1 MSDERDEIMK
11 WYFGCIAAVALFCM
25 VGASV
30 QGMSGAERL
39 RREAVLL
46 GYATDGPDGF
56 KWKEKQ

>member
-1 MSDERDEIMK
+1 MSDYQDDTMK
-11 WYFGCIAAVALFCM
+11 WYFGCVAVIALVVV

-30 QGMSGAERL
+30 QSMSGAETI

-56 KWKEKQ
+56 KWKEKK

>member
-1 MSDERDEIMK
+1 MNYDLDDTVK
-11 WYFGCIAAVALFCM
+11 WYFGCIAVIALVAM

-30 QGMSGAERL
+30 QSMSGAETL

-46 GYATDGPDGF
+46 GYATDGPEGF